1 MAERNRPHHSAGQPD
16 GRSPSDRGYDETVRN
31 GPPLDVEVA
40 QGDSRQGDY
49 WVGGAGVRG
58 YGEAGA
64 SERWGSDRYERNV
77 WNAQGT
83 PRSGPY
89 ETDEPFTNPPP
100 DFGANRAWGREG
112 GWNQGGTGTL
122 RGRGP
127 KGYKRSDD
135 RILEDLCEHLMDIVE
150 IDSGEVTITVRDG
163 CVTLDGSVP
172 VRSMRYDIENIAAET
187 LGVTDVENN
196 LSVPRRQSE

>member
-1 MAERNRPHHSAGQPD
+1 MAERNRPDHSAANRD
-16 GRSPSDRGYDETVRN
+16 ERTPSDRGYDETVRN
-31 GPPLDVEVA
+31 GPPLDVDVA
-40 QGDSRQGDY
+40 QGDPRQGDY

-64 SERWGSDRYERNV
+64 SERWGSDTYERNQ

-83 PRSGPY
+83 LRGGAY
-89 ETDEPFTNPPP
+89 E
-100 DFGANRAWGREG
+100 
-112 GWNQGGTGTL
+112 TL

-135 RILEDLCEHLMDIVE
+135 RIREDLCEHLMDISE
-150 IDSGEVTITVRDG
+150 IDSSEVTITVRDG

-172 VRSMRYDIENIAAET
+172 VRSMRYEIENIAAET

-196 LSVPRRQSE
+196 LSVPRPESE